1 VIRLRIEKVEIEGF
15 GKFKDFEIEFGK
27 KLNLIYGPNNAGKT
41 TLANFIRYILSGARV
56 EEMERYRP
64 WYHNVFRGRLFVETE
79 EGKEVIN
86 LDLSKRSYLI
96 ERDLFDLSSFLP
108 ETYDGKMEKSADRRI
123 ILLLRE
129 KYAGGELVKDV
140 EKALKR
146 GSDVF
151 VVRKKRV
158 IEEIDEIEKEL
169 KMWREKKREVLA
181 LRKER
186 ILQEKRLNNLLEE
199 YENMKKKFE
208 EEQERKV
215 REIRDKLKELREK
228 VNYLEEEKSKK
239 SYLMK
244 LNVEN
249 LKEALVL
256 DERISELNEELNK
269 LMERKKDLIAEIK
282 ELRMFHED
290 FLRKAGDRS
299 IAEVELRLRNAR
311 LLLDMKKRERRISI
325 DQTLSKVEDVLSEIS
340 EELEKERYRL
350 ESLEKDFRDIRK
362 KAKKDLIKSLLF
374 LAGAGIFLILGMMLS
389 KYFHIGSVALA
400 FLSVVY
406 IFATRLNRMKADSVE
421 EEIIE
426 SNIAIRNL
434 ERRRKDVFKELKG
447 IEGITGF
454 ESINELREKL
464 EKMIISSPKLER
476 IDKEILS
483 ILKDLGYEES
493 EDVESVL
500 AKAEEDLN
508 KVKGSIMKLKDAEM
522 KLENLTNRERSL
534 RTHLEEFVKQR
545 DKILEDNGCKGID
558 DVKRILKE
566 LEDLNRIEESIARKR
581 KDVEKYEMMLKELE
595 TRGKSEEIVKLEKII
610 EREREKLESLKV
622 PNLETPE
629 DLFLKL
635 EEKRKELSRLEARIS
650 AYPYVESFLKS
661 IREEIISAYKDD
673 LAGSILRNSSRFSS
687 DIDNFIVES
696 DLSLRV
702 FISNRVFRPSEIL
715 GGAFLNIL
723 SLLYKISIHDLL
735 ELDLPLILDNPFVNL
750 DDRMI
755 GIMMDFLKEIS
766 ERRQV
771 IFLTSDTRVI
781 QNETYFELS

>member
-1 VIRLRIEKVEIEGF
+1 MLRLRKVEIEGF
-15 GKFKDFEIEFGK
+15 GKFKGFEIEFREG
-27 KLNLIYGPNNAGKT
+27 LNLVYGPNNAGKT
-41 TLANFIRYILSGARV
+41 TLANFIRYLLSEAKA
-56 EEMERYRP
+56 EEIERYRP
-64 WYHNVFRGRLFVETE
+64 WYHDVFGGNLFVETY
-79 EGKEVIN
+79 EGEKVIN
-86 LDLSKRSYLI
+86 LSEKAHLI
-96 ERDLFDLSSFLP
+96 DRDLFDLSSFLS
-108 ETYDGKMEKSADRRI
+108 ETYDGKMEKSVDRKI
-123 ILLLRE
+123 ILLFRE
-129 KYAGGELVKDV
+129 KYSNKELIRNI
-140 EKALKR
+140 ENALKR
-146 GSDVF
+146 GPSIF
-151 VVRKKRV
+151 VDRKKKV
-158 IEEIDEIEKEL
+158 MDEIAEIEEKLNIWKERKKEIL
-169 KMWREKKREVLA
+169 S
-181 LRKER
+181 LRKEKI
-186 ILQEKRLNNLLEE
+186 ILEKRLKELSKDYE
-199 YENMKKKFE
+199 YKRKKFE
-208 EEQERKV
+208 EDKKRRIE
-215 REIRDKLKELREK
+215 EIKKKLEELEKEIQ
-228 VNYLEEEKSKK
+228 YLEDERRKRSHLRKA
-239 SYLMK
+239 S
-244 LNVEN
+244 VEN
-249 LKEALVL
+249 LKEAIILS
-256 DERISELNEELNK
+256 EEISKLSKELNELLKRKEN
-269 LMERKKDLIAEIK
+269 LMEDIQK
-282 ELRMFHED
+282 LRASHED
-290 FLRKAGDRS
+290 FLRRAGDKS
-299 IAEVELRLRNAR
+299 ITEVEVRLKNAR
-311 LLLDMKKRERRISI
+311 LLLDMKKREKSISI
-325 DQTLSKVEDVLSEIS
+325 DQTLSKVESVLSEIS

-350 ESLEKDFRDIRK
+350 ESLEKDLRDIRK
-362 KAKKDLIKSLLF
+362 KTRRDLIKSLLF
-374 LAGAGIFLILGMMLS
+374 LIGAGTFLVLGMTFS
-389 KYFHIGSVALA
+389 KYFHIGSVTLA

-406 IFATRLNRMKADSVE
+406 IFTIRLDRMKANSVE

-434 ERRRKDVFKELKG
+434 ERRRRDVFKELKG

-464 EKMIISSPKLER
+464 EKMLISSPKLER

-493 EDVESVL
+493 EDVESIL

-534 RTHLEEFVKQR
+534 RAHLEEFVKR
-545 DKILEDNGCKGID
+545 KNEILKDNGCESIG
-558 DVKRILKE
+558 DVERILEE
-566 LEDLNRIEESIARKR
+566 LENLSRIEESIAQKR

-595 TRGKSEEIVKLEKII
+595 MKEENEEIVKLERII
-610 EREREKLESLKV
+610 EKEKEKLESLKV

-629 DLFLKL
+629 DMFLKL

-650 AYPYVESFLKS
+650 AYPYVESFLKN

-673 LAGSILRNSSRFSS
+673 LAESILRNSSRFSR

-702 FISNRVFRPSEIL
+702 FISNKVFKPSEIL

-755 GIMMDFLKEIS
+755 GIMKDFLKEIS
-766 ERRQV
+766 EKRQV